1 MTRTKRAS
9 TEGLDLYEGSGFGVG
24 GTLSRQPPEPV
35 FTDKDTLVMLDARS
49 PANFDAMTKEI
60 NKVLKPPAISSKM
73 PARKYTVIRRFFSNE
88 PFEMDGYAHRRAR
101 RALTPLA
108 PDPLENMVFLAEKGF
123 HLPLRPST
131 CQEITPN
138 NFSRGWRGVSM
149 KTALDQDLA
158 RLSVAAYEE
167 VRDTQDAGKETTTE
181 DTVQPMAQGT
191 DTDTSDT
198 PAADSVWFQPWEG
211 CEQDYN
217 MMVELFAPPDC
228 KHVLSADGSS
238 MLALSC
244 VRKQIQVSMFA
255 ETLKHLGT
263 KKISCGF
270 SLQQAYIL
278 LQHPGMQRSSSSSWS
293 CV

>member
-60 NKVLKPPAISSKM
+60 KM

-88 PFEMDGYAHRRAR
+88 PFEMDGYAHRRTR

-255 ETLKHLGT
+255 ETPKHLGT

>member
-123 HLPLRPST
+123 HLPLRPNT

-255 ETLKHLGT
+255 ETPKHLGT

>member
-24 GTLSRQPPEPV
+24 GTLSRQPPEPI

-88 PFEMDGYAHRRAR
+88 PFEMDGYAHRRTR

-123 HLPLRPST
+123 HLPLRPNT

-255 ETLKHLGT
+255 ETPKHLGT